1 MDRILKLLSVIEKS
15 KYISFDDNEK
25 VAIKGVYLSNDTNT
39 DFKNNTIRTTVT
51 IYTSG
56 KTYTLKLN
64 EKVKWAA
71 LSYTKGRPS
80 SILITYPD
88 GYSQKIEIK

>member
-1 MDRILKLLSVIEKS
+1 MDRILKLLSFIERS
-15 KYISFDDNEK
+15 KYISINDNGE
-25 VAIKGVYLSNDTNT
+25 VAIKGVYLSNDTYV

-56 KTYTLKLN
+56 NTYNLELD
-64 EKVKWAA
+64 EKVKWSA
-71 LSYTKGRPS
+71 LSYSTGKPS

-88 GYSQKIEIK
+88 GNSLNIKIK